1 MINIEPTKDH
11 PVPYSTDDEKPE
23 TFKDELAV
31 TANTVDLMEG
41 LGMAIEFS
49 AEDAQKTK
57 KLVKQAIEKQDSK
70 ALKTTNTAFAAAA
83 FIKTYANQLALDVHQ
98 ARSAIT
104 AKLMEIANCGDP
116 RYELKALELLGKHI
130 DIGLFSERSEIT
142 INYKDSNDL
151 EKAIKD
157 RVKRLLNA
165 EVVDATP
172 LYDNLEEELGITVTE
187 IKADDAASQT
197 DN

>member
-49 AEDAQKTK
+49 AEDAEKTK

-104 AKLMEIANCGDP
+104 AKLMEIAYCGDP

-142 INYKDSNDL
+142 INYKDSSDL
-151 EKAIKD
+151 ETAIKE

-165 EVVDATP
+165 DVVDATP

>member
-1 MINIEPTKDH
+1 MIDIEPTKDH
-11 PVPYSTDDEKPE
+11 PVPYNTNDEKPQ

-41 LGMAIEFS
+41 LGLSLDFTPE
-49 AEDAQKTK
+49 EAQKTK
-57 KLVKQAIEKQDSK
+57 KLVKEAIEKQDSK
-70 ALKTTNTAFAAAA
+70 ALRAAPTAFAAAA
-83 FIKTYANQLALDVHQ
+83 FIKTYSNQLALDVHQ

-165 EVVDATP
+165 DVVDATP
-172 LYDNLEEELGITVTE
+172 LYDNLEEELGMITMET
-187 IKADDAASQT
+187 KPDDAPG
-197 DN
+197 

>member
-49 AEDAQKTK
+49 AEDAEKTK

-187 IKADDAASQT
+187 VKADDAASQT

>member
-49 AEDAQKTK
+49 AEDAEKTK

-142 INYKDSNDL
+142 INYKDSSDL
-151 EKAIKD
+151 ETAIKE

-165 EVVDATP
+165 DVVDATP